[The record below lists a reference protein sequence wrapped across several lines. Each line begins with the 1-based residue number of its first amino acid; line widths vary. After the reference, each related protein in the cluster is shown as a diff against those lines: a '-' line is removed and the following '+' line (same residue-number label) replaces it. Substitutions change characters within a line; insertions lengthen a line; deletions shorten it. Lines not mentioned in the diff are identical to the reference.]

1 MKRKAAALAL
11 TVAMTMAVSGSVYA
25 EPKSVGT
32 EQSGSENLSEQT
44 GRETNGKD
52 DPGEPEAR
60 SSAADECETGH
71 HSWTEWTVT
80 IPADCVTEGQQ
91 TRNCKEC
98 GTSETAS
105 IAKTKEH
112 DLKEIARQ
120 EAVDDKDGFILYAC
134 RRNGCDYQMKEVIP
148 AKAASDPEDA
158 DGNKDGEEKDPEKEN
173 TVDSDTKDES
183 KSEENSED
191 EAKND
196 GTDDSGLK
204 ENTDKNTSDSNG
216 ISGKTNTE
224 KDVSEEFPDEDIDEE
239 YASFAYAT
247 SSEVVAEYDPETA
260 VSTRKITNPTDPS
273 DTEEVEGKAV
283 PEGIVEVKRDS
294 DGNITDL
301 AISTSVE
308 EIKHGFSFSSESKT
322 LHSIAIINSKIPGVN
337 WITLTAK
344 EPASELGIRLKQT
357 DDGMIMTFTEN
368 QKQVNITRITEAKKK
383 ITMTTSTGGIC
394 EISQEIQKFTVRDK
408 NKNFTDIDMNEVFF
422 HEMNGQNAYIE
433 LAAFKALKTGKN
445 SEGEEKLSQKT
456 EKKDE
461 KFYWIQQ
468 YNDESQ
474 TPVVIT
480 VYEK

>member
-25 EPKSVGT
+25 EPKST
-32 EQSGSENLSEQT
+32 EVEPGIT
-44 GRETNGKD
+44 GNPE
-52 DPGEPEAR
+52 ESEAR
-60 SSAADECETGH
+60 SSAADGCETGK

-91 TRNCKEC
+91 TRSCEEC
-98 GTSETAS
+98 GISETAS
-105 IAKTKEH
+105 IPKTKEH
-112 DLKEIARQ
+112 DLKEISRQ
-120 EAVDDKDGFILYAC
+120 EATDDKDGFILYAC
-134 RRNGCDYQMKEVIP
+134 KRNGCDYQMKEVIP
-148 AKAASDPEDA
+148 AKAASDPEDT
-158 DGNKDGEEKDPEKEN
+158 EKEN
-173 TVDSDTKDES
+173 PSDSDTKDEN
-183 KSEENSED
+183 KSGENSKD
-191 EAKND
+191 ETKND
-196 GTDDSGLK
+196 NTGDSSTK
-204 ENTDKNTSDSNG
+204 ENPDKNTTDSRE
-216 ISGKTNTE
+216 ISNKTDTE
-224 KDVSEEFPDEDIDEE
+224 KDAEQELPDEDIDKE

-283 PEGIVEVKRDS
+283 PEGIVEVKRDF

-322 LHSIAIINSKIPGVN
+322 LHSIAINSKVPGVN

-357 DDGMIMTFTEN
+357 DDGMIMTLTEN
-368 QKQVNITRITEAKKK
+368 EKVIKIVKITEAKKK
-383 ITMTTSTGGIC
+383 ITMMTSTGGSC
-394 EISQEIQKFTVRDK
+394 EISQAIQKFTVRDK
-408 NKNFTDIDMNEVFF
+408 NKNFTDIDMNEVVF
-422 HEMNGQNAYIE
+422 HEMNGQNPYIE
-433 LAAFKALKTGKN
+433 LAAFKALKAGKTF
-445 SEGEEKLSQKT
+445 EDEKKLSQDT
-456 EKKDE
+456 AKKDE
-461 KFYWIQQ
+461 KYYWIQQ

>member
-1 MKRKAAALAL
+1 MKRKGAALAL

-32 EQSGSENLSEQT
+32 EKSGSENSSEQT
-44 GRETNGKD
+44 GSETKGKD

-60 SSAADECETGH
+60 SSAADGCETGH
-71 HSWTEWTVT
+71 HLWTEWTVT

-98 GTSETAS
+98 GISETAS
-105 IAKTKEH
+105 IPKTKEH
-112 DLKEIARQ
+112 DLKEISRQ
-120 EAVDDKDGFILYAC
+120 EATDDKDGFSLYAC
-134 RRNGCDYQMKEVIP
+134 KRNGCDYQMKEVIP
-148 AKAASDPEDA
+148 AKAVSDPEDA
-158 DGNKDGEEKDPEKEN
+158 DGNKDGGEKED
-173 TVDSDTKDES
+173 TLGSDTKDD
-183 KSEENSED
+183 KSGENSED
-191 EAKND
+191 EAK
-196 GTDDSGLK
+196 DDSTGDSDTK
-204 ENTDKNTSDSNG
+204 EDPDKNISDSRETSD
-216 ISGKTNTE
+216 KTDTE
-224 KDVSEEFPDEDIDEE
+224 KDAAEELPDEDIDEE

-260 VSTRKITNPTDPS
+260 VSTRKITNPIDPS

-283 PEGIVEVKRDS
+283 PEGIVEVKRDF

-322 LHSIAIINSKIPGVN
+322 LHSIAINSKVPGVN

-357 DDGMIMTFTEN
+357 DDGMIMTLTEN
-368 QKQVNITRITEAKKK
+368 QKPVNITRITEAKKK
-383 ITMTTSTGGIC
+383 ITMTTSTGGSC

-408 NKNFTDIDMNEVFF
+408 NKNFADIDMNEVVF
-422 HEMNGQNAYIE
+422 HEMNGQNPYIE
-433 LAAFKALKTGKN
+433 LVAFKALKAGKT
-445 SEGEEKLSQKT
+445 SEDEEKLSQDT
-456 EKKDE
+456 AKKDE
-461 KFYWIQQ
+461 KYYWIQQ
-468 YNDESQ
+468 YDDESQ

>member
-1 MKRKAAALAL
+1 MKRKGAVLAL

-25 EPKSVGT
+25 EPKST
-32 EQSGSENLSEQT
+32 EVEPGIT
-44 GRETNGKD
+44 GNPE
-52 DPGEPEAR
+52 ESEAR
-60 SSAADECETGH
+60 SSAADGCETGK

-91 TRNCKEC
+91 TRSCKEC
-98 GTSETAS
+98 GISETAS
-105 IAKTKEH
+105 IPKTKEH
-112 DLKEIARQ
+112 DLKEISRQ
-120 EAVDDKDGFILYAC
+120 EATDDKDGFILYAC
-134 RRNGCDYQMKEVIP
+134 KRNGCDYQMKEVIP
-148 AKAASDPEDA
+148 AKAVSDPEDA
-158 DGNKDGEEKDPEKEN
+158 DGNKDGGEKED
-173 TVDSDTKDES
+173 TLGSDTKDD
-183 KSEENSED
+183 KSGENSED
-191 EAKND
+191 EAK
-196 GTDDSGLK
+196 DDSTGDSDTK
-204 ENTDKNTSDSNG
+204 EDPDKNISDSRETSD
-216 ISGKTNTE
+216 KTDTE
-224 KDVSEEFPDEDIDEE
+224 KDAAEELPDEDIDEE

-283 PEGIVEVKRDS
+283 PEGIVKVKRDF

-322 LHSIAIINSKIPGVN
+322 LHSIAINSKVPGVN

-357 DDGMIMTFTEN
+357 DDGMIMTLTEN
-368 QKQVNITRITEAKKK
+368 QKLVNIIRITEAKKK
-383 ITMTTSTGGIC
+383 ITMTTSTGGSC

-408 NKNFTDIDMNEVFF
+408 NKNFTDIDMNEVVF
-422 HEMNGQNAYIE
+422 HRIDGKNPYIE
-433 LAAFKALKTGKN
+433 LAALKELKK
-445 SEGEEKLSQKT
+445 EKTSQDT
-456 EKKDE
+456 AKKDE
-461 KFYWIQQ
+461 KYYWIQQ
-468 YNDESQ
+468 YDDESQ

>member
-25 EPKSVGT
+25 EPKST
-32 EQSGSENLSEQT
+32 EVEPGIT
-44 GRETNGKD
+44 GNPE
-52 DPGEPEAR
+52 ESEAR
-60 SSAADECETGH
+60 SSVADGCETGK

-91 TRNCKEC
+91 TRSCEEC
-98 GTSETAS
+98 GISETAS
-105 IAKTKEH
+105 IPKTKEH
-112 DLKEIARQ
+112 DLKEISRQ
-120 EAVDDKDGFILYAC
+120 EATDNKDGFSLYAC
-134 RRNGCDYQMKEVIP
+134 KRNGCDYQMKEVIP
-148 AKAASDPEDA
+148 AKAVSDPEDA
-158 DGNKDGEEKDPEKEN
+158 DGNKDGGEKED
-173 TVDSDTKDES
+173 TLGSDTKDD
-183 KSEENSED
+183 KSGENSED
-191 EAKND
+191 EAK
-196 GTDDSGLK
+196 DDSTGDSDTK
-204 ENTDKNTSDSNG
+204 EDPDKNISDSRETSD
-216 ISGKTNTE
+216 KTDTE
-224 KDVSEEFPDEDIDEE
+224 KDAAEELPDEDIDEA

-260 VSTRKITNPTDPS
+260 VSTRKITNPIDPS

-283 PEGIVEVKRDS
+283 PEGIVEVKRDF

-322 LHSIAIINSKIPGVN
+322 LHSIAINSKVPGVN

-357 DDGMIMTFTEN
+357 DDGMIMTLTEN
-368 QKQVNITRITEAKKK
+368 QKPVNITRITEAKKK
-383 ITMTTSTGGIC
+383 ITMTTSTGGSC

-408 NKNFTDIDMNEVFF
+408 NKNFTDIDMNEVVF
-422 HEMNGQNAYIE
+422 HRIGGKNPYIE
-433 LAAFKALKTGKN
+433 LAALKELKK
-445 SEGEEKLSQKT
+445 EKTSQDT
-456 EKKDE
+456 AKKDE
-461 KFYWIQQ
+461 KYYWIQQ
-468 YNDESQ
+468 YDDESQ

>member
-25 EPKSVGT
+25 EPKST
-32 EQSGSENLSEQT
+32 EVEPGIT
-44 GRETNGKD
+44 GNPE
-52 DPGEPEAR
+52 ESEAR
-60 SSAADECETGH
+60 SSAADGCETGK

-91 TRNCKEC
+91 TRSCEEC
-98 GTSETAS
+98 GISETAS
-105 IAKTKEH
+105 IPKTKEH
-112 DLKEIARQ
+112 DLKEISRQ
-120 EAVDDKDGFILYAC
+120 EATDDKDGFILYAC
-134 RRNGCDYQMKEVIP
+134 KRNGCDYQMKEVIP
-148 AKAASDPEDA
+148 AKAASDPEDT
-158 DGNKDGEEKDPEKEN
+158 EKEN
-173 TVDSDTKDES
+173 PSDSDTKDEN
-183 KSEENSED
+183 KSGENSKD
-191 EAKND
+191 ETKND
-196 GTDDSGLK
+196 NTGDSSTK
-204 ENTDKNTSDSNG
+204 ENPDKNTTDSRE
-216 ISGKTNTE
+216 ISNKTDTE
-224 KDVSEEFPDEDIDEE
+224 KDAEQELPEEDIDKE

-283 PEGIVEVKRDS
+283 PEGIVEVKRDF

-322 LHSIAIINSKIPGVN
+322 LHSIAINSKVPGVN

-357 DDGMIMTFTEN
+357 DDGMIMTLTEN
-368 QKQVNITRITEAKKK
+368 QKPVNITRITEAKKK
-383 ITMTTSTGGIC
+383 ITMTTSTGGSC

-408 NKNFTDIDMNEVFF
+408 NKNLTDIDMNEVVF
-422 HEMNGQNAYIE
+422 HEMNGQNPYIE
-433 LAAFKALKTGKN
+433 LAAFKALKAGKI
-445 SEGEEKLSQKT
+445 SEDEEKLSQDT
-456 EKKDE
+456 AKKDE
-461 KFYWIQQ
+461 KYYWIQQ
-468 YNDESQ
+468 YDDESQ

>member
-11 TVAMTMAVSGSVYA
+11 TIAMTMAVSGSVYA
-25 EPKSVGT
+25 EPKST
-32 EQSGSENLSEQT
+32 EVEPGVT
-44 GRETNGKD
+44 GNPE
-52 DPGEPEAR
+52 ESEAR
-60 SSAADECETGH
+60 SSAADGCETGN

-91 TRNCKEC
+91 TRSCEEC
-98 GTSETAS
+98 GISETAS
-105 IAKTKEH
+105 IPKTKEH
-112 DLKEIARQ
+112 DLKEISRQ
-120 EAVDDKDGFILYAC
+120 EATDDKDGFILYAC
-134 RRNGCDYQMKEVIP
+134 KRNGCDYQMKEVIP
-148 AKAASDPEDA
+148 AKAADPEDT
-158 DGNKDGEEKDPEKEN
+158 EKEN
-173 TVDSDTKDES
+173 PSDSDTKDEN
-183 KSEENSED
+183 KSGENSKD
-191 EAKND
+191 ETKND
-196 GTDDSGLK
+196 NTGDSSTK
-204 ENTDKNTSDSNG
+204 ENPDKNTTNSRETSN
-216 ISGKTNTE
+216 KTDTE
-224 KDVSEEFPDEDIDEE
+224 KDAEKELPDEDIDEE

-273 DTEEVEGKAV
+273 DTEEVEGRAV
-283 PEGIVEVKRDS
+283 SEGIVDVKKDS

-322 LHSIAIINSKIPGVN
+322 LHSIAIINSKVPGVN

-357 DDGMIMTFTEN
+357 DDGMIMTLTEN
-368 QKQVNITRITEAKKK
+368 QKPVNIIRITEAKKK
-383 ITMTTSTGGIC
+383 ITMTTSTGGSC

-408 NKNFTDIDMNEVFF
+408 NKNFTDIDMNEVVF
-422 HEMNGQNAYIE
+422 HGIDGKNPYIE
-433 LAAFKALKTGKN
+433 LAALKELKK
-445 SEGEEKLSQKT
+445 EKTSQDT
-456 EKKDE
+456 AKKDE

-468 YNDESQ
+468 YDDESQ

>member
-25 EPKSVGT
+25 EPKST
-32 EQSGSENLSEQT
+32 EVEPGIT
-44 GRETNGKD
+44 GNPE
-52 DPGEPEAR
+52 EPEAR
-60 SSAADECETGH
+60 SSVADGCETGK

-91 TRNCKEC
+91 TRSCEEC
-98 GTSETAS
+98 GISETAS
-105 IAKTKEH
+105 IPKTKEH
-112 DLKEIARQ
+112 DLKEISRQ
-120 EAVDDKDGFILYAC
+120 EATDDKDGFILYAC
-134 RRNGCDYQMKEVIP
+134 KRNGCDYQMKEVIP
-148 AKAASDPEDA
+148 AKAASDPEDT
-158 DGNKDGEEKDPEKEN
+158 EKEN
-173 TVDSDTKDES
+173 PSDSDTKDEN
-183 KSEENSED
+183 KSGENSKD
-191 EAKND
+191 ETKND
-196 GTDDSGLK
+196 NTGDSSTK
-204 ENTDKNTSDSNG
+204 ENPDKNTTDSRE
-216 ISGKTNTE
+216 ISNKTDTE
-224 KDVSEEFPDEDIDEE
+224 KDAEQELPEEDIDEE

-283 PEGIVEVKRDS
+283 PEGIVEVKRDF

-322 LHSIAIINSKIPGVN
+322 LHSIAINSKVLGVN

-357 DDGMIMTFTEN
+357 DDGMIMTLTEN
-368 QKQVNITRITEAKKK
+368 QKPVNITRITEAKKK
-383 ITMTTSTGGIC
+383 ITMTTSTGGSC

-408 NKNFTDIDMNEVFF
+408 NKNFTDIDMNEVGF
-422 HEMNGQNAYIE
+422 HRIDGKNPYIE
-433 LAAFKALKTGKN
+433 LAALKELKK
-445 SEGEEKLSQKT
+445 EKTSQDT
-456 EKKDE
+456 AKKDE
-461 KFYWIQQ
+461 KYYWIQQ
-468 YNDESQ
+468 YDDESQ

>member
-1 MKRKAAALAL
+1 MKRKGAVLAL

-25 EPKSVGT
+25 EPKST
-32 EQSGSENLSEQT
+32 EVEPGIT
-44 GRETNGKD
+44 GNPE
-52 DPGEPEAR
+52 ESEAR
-60 SSAADECETGH
+60 SSAADGCETGK

-91 TRNCKEC
+91 TRSCKEC
-98 GTSETAS
+98 GISETAS
-105 IAKTKEH
+105 IPKTKEH
-112 DLKEIARQ
+112 DLKEISRQ
-120 EAVDDKDGFILYAC
+120 EATDDKDGFILYAC
-134 RRNGCDYQMKEVIP
+134 KRNGCDYQMKEVIP
-148 AKAASDPEDA
+148 AKAVSDPEDA
-158 DGNKDGEEKDPEKEN
+158 DGNKDGGEKED
-173 TVDSDTKDES
+173 TLGSDTKDD
-183 KSEENSED
+183 KSGENSED
-191 EAKND
+191 EAK
-196 GTDDSGLK
+196 DDSTGDSDTK
-204 ENTDKNTSDSNG
+204 EDPDKNISDSRETSD
-216 ISGKTNTE
+216 KTDTE
-224 KDVSEEFPDEDIDEE
+224 KDAAEELPDEDIDEE

-283 PEGIVEVKRDS
+283 PEGIVKVKRDF

-322 LHSIAIINSKIPGVN
+322 LHSIAINSKVPGVN

-357 DDGMIMTFTEN
+357 DDGMIMTLTEN
-368 QKQVNITRITEAKKK
+368 QKPVNITRITEAKKK
-383 ITMTTSTGGIC
+383 ITMTTSTGGSC

-408 NKNFTDIDMNEVFF
+408 NKNFTDIDMNEVVF
-422 HEMNGQNAYIE
+422 HRIDGKNPYIE
-433 LAAFKALKTGKN
+433 LAALKELKK
-445 SEGEEKLSQKT
+445 EKTSQDT
-456 EKKDE
+456 AKKDE
-461 KFYWIQQ
+461 KYYWIQQ
-468 YNDESQ
+468 YDDESQ

>member
-1 MKRKAAALAL
+1 MKRKGAALAL

-32 EQSGSENLSEQT
+32 EKSGSENSSEQT
-44 GRETNGKD
+44 GSETKGKD
-52 DPGEPEAR
+52 DPGESEAR
-60 SSAADECETGH
+60 SSVADGCETGK

-91 TRNCKEC
+91 TRSCEEC
-98 GTSETAS
+98 GISETAS
-105 IAKTKEH
+105 IPKTKEH
-112 DLKEIARQ
+112 DLKEISRQ
-120 EAVDDKDGFILYAC
+120 EATDDKDGFILYAC
-134 RRNGCDYQMKEVIP
+134 KRNGCDYQMKEVIP
-148 AKAASDPEDA
+148 AKAVSDPEDA
-158 DGNKDGEEKDPEKEN
+158 DGNKDGGEKED
-173 TVDSDTKDES
+173 TLGSDTKDD
-183 KSEENSED
+183 KSGENSED
-191 EAKND
+191 EAK
-196 GTDDSGLK
+196 DDSTGDSDTK
-204 ENTDKNTSDSNG
+204 EDPDKNISDSRGTSD
-216 ISGKTNTE
+216 KTDIE
-224 KDVSEEFPDEDIDEE
+224 KDAAEELSDEDIDEE
-239 YASFAYAT
+239 YVSFAYAT

-283 PEGIVEVKRDS
+283 PEGIVEVKRDF

-322 LHSIAIINSKIPGVN
+322 LHSIAINSKVLGVN

-357 DDGMIMTFTEN
+357 DDGMIMTLTEN
-368 QKQVNITRITEAKKK
+368 QKLVNIIRITEAKKK
-383 ITMTTSTGGIC
+383 ITMTTSTGGSC

-408 NKNFTDIDMNEVFF
+408 NKNFTDIDMNEVGF
-422 HEMNGQNAYIE
+422 HRIDGKNPYIE
-433 LAAFKALKTGKN
+433 LAALKELKK
-445 SEGEEKLSQKT
+445 EKTSQDT
-456 EKKDE
+456 AKKDE
-461 KFYWIQQ
+461 KYYWIQQ
-468 YNDESQ
+468 YDDESQ

>member
-25 EPKSVGT
+25 EPKST
-32 EQSGSENLSEQT
+32 EVEPGIT
-44 GRETNGKD
+44 GNPE
-52 DPGEPEAR
+52 ESEAR
-60 SSAADECETGH
+60 SSVADGCETGK

-91 TRNCKEC
+91 TRSCEEC
-98 GTSETAS
+98 GISETAS
-105 IAKTKEH
+105 IPKTKEH
-112 DLKEIARQ
+112 DLKEISRQ
-120 EAVDDKDGFILYAC
+120 EATDNKDGFILYAC
-134 RRNGCDYQMKEVIP
+134 KRTKN
-148 AKAASDPEDA
+148 
-158 DGNKDGEEKDPEKEN
+158 DGIGG
-173 TVDSDTKDES
+173 SDTKE
-183 KSEENSED
+183 
-191 EAKND
+191 
-196 GTDDSGLK
+196 L
-204 ENTDKNTSDSNG
+204 
-216 ISGKTNTE
+216 
-224 KDVSEEFPDEDIDEE
+224 PDEDIDEE

-273 DTEEVEGKAV
+273 DTEEVEGRAV
-283 PEGIVEVKRDS
+283 SEGIVDVKKDS

-322 LHSIAIINSKIPGVN
+322 PHSIAIINSKVPGVN

-357 DDGMIMTFTEN
+357 DDGMIMTLTEN
-368 QKQVNITRITEAKKK
+368 QKLVNIIRITEAKKK
-383 ITMTTSTGGIC
+383 ITMTTSTGGSC

-408 NKNFTDIDMNEVFF
+408 NKNFTDIDMNEVVF
-422 HEMNGQNAYIE
+422 HRIDGKNPYIE
-433 LAAFKALKTGKN
+433 LAALKELKK
-445 SEGEEKLSQKT
+445 EKTSQDT
-456 EKKDE
+456 AKKDE
-461 KFYWIQQ
+461 KYYWIQQ
-468 YNDESQ
+468 YDDESQ

>member
-25 EPKSVGT
+25 EPKST
-32 EQSGSENLSEQT
+32 EVEPGIT
-44 GRETNGKD
+44 GNPE
-52 DPGEPEAR
+52 ESEAR
-60 SSAADECETGH
+60 SSAADGCETGK

-91 TRNCKEC
+91 TRSCEEC
-98 GTSETAS
+98 GISETAS
-105 IAKTKEH
+105 IPKTKEH
-112 DLKEIARQ
+112 DLKEISRQ
-120 EAVDDKDGFILYAC
+120 EATDDKDGFILYAC
-134 RRNGCDYQMKEVIP
+134 KRNGCDYQMKEVIP
-148 AKAASDPEDA
+148 AKAASDPEDT
-158 DGNKDGEEKDPEKEN
+158 EKEN
-173 TVDSDTKDES
+173 PSDSDTKDEN
-183 KSEENSED
+183 KSGENSKD
-191 EAKND
+191 ETKND
-196 GTDDSGLK
+196 NTGDSSTK
-204 ENTDKNTSDSNG
+204 ENPDKNTTDSRE
-216 ISGKTNTE
+216 ISNKTDTE
-224 KDVSEEFPDEDIDEE
+224 KDAEQELPEEDIDEE

-283 PEGIVEVKRDS
+283 PEGIVEVKRDF

-322 LHSIAIINSKIPGVN
+322 LHSIAINSKVPGVN

-357 DDGMIMTFTEN
+357 DDGMIMTLTEN
-368 QKQVNITRITEAKKK
+368 QKPVNITRITEAKKK
-383 ITMTTSTGGIC
+383 ITMTTSTGGSC

-408 NKNFTDIDMNEVFF
+408 NKNFTDIDMNEVVF
-422 HEMNGQNAYIE
+422 HEMNGQNPYIE
-433 LAAFKALKTGKN
+433 LAAFKALKAGKT
-445 SEGEEKLSQKT
+445 SEDEEKLSQDT
-456 EKKDE
+456 AKKDE
-461 KFYWIQQ
+461 KYYWIQQ

>member
-25 EPKSVGT
+25 EPKST
-32 EQSGSENLSEQT
+32 EVEPGIT
-44 GRETNGKD
+44 GNPE
-52 DPGEPEAR
+52 ESEAR
-60 SSAADECETGH
+60 SSAADDCETGK

-91 TRNCKEC
+91 TRSCEEC
-98 GTSETAS
+98 GISETAS
-105 IAKTKEH
+105 IPKTKEH
-112 DLKEIARQ
+112 DLKEISRQ
-120 EAVDDKDGFILYAC
+120 EATDDKDGFILYAC
-134 RRNGCDYQMKEVIP
+134 KRNGCDYQMKEVIP
-148 AKAASDPEDA
+148 AKAASDPEDT
-158 DGNKDGEEKDPEKEN
+158 EKEN
-173 TVDSDTKDES
+173 PSDSDTKDEN
-183 KSEENSED
+183 KSGENSKD
-191 EAKND
+191 ETKND
-196 GTDDSGLK
+196 NTGDSSTK
-204 ENTDKNTSDSNG
+204 ENPDKNTTDSRE
-216 ISGKTNTE
+216 ISNKTDTE
-224 KDVSEEFPDEDIDEE
+224 KDAEQELPEEDIDEE

-283 PEGIVEVKRDS
+283 PEGIVEVKRDF

-322 LHSIAIINSKIPGVN
+322 LHSIAINSKVPGVN

-357 DDGMIMTFTEN
+357 DDGMIMTLTEN
-368 QKQVNITRITEAKKK
+368 EKVIKIVKITEAKKK
-383 ITMTTSTGGIC
+383 ITMMTSTGGSC
-394 EISQEIQKFTVRDK
+394 EISQAIQKFTVRDK
-408 NKNFTDIDMNEVFF
+408 NKNFTDIDMNEVVF
-422 HEMNGQNAYIE
+422 HEMNGQNPYIE
-433 LAAFKALKTGKN
+433 LAAFKALKAGKTF
-445 SEGEEKLSQKT
+445 EDEKKLSQDT
-456 EKKDE
+456 AKKDE
-461 KFYWIQQ
+461 KYYWIQQ